1 MINNND
7 VIPYWVHWKI
17 LSPLTP
23 LYRKSEV
30 EVTHREHL
38 WEWQLVTVSLKD
50 TQWHFRAADASQ
62 QGGLTATYLRSSSKI
77 LKSQRFLSGRLD
89 GCLSSSMQRAW
100 QPPHRSTPT
109 CKAIMTIVRPI
120 ITVMQQGGK
129 TGLIASFEVP
139 RRFTVYKMMA
149 SRGKGWGEVGGTE
162 RQVFNKVISF
172 PMLLSPRS
180 HFLSLWFN
188 WVEGKAGRRRQRWR
202 GFLSHFVYLIAAGVG
217 VGF

>member
-1 MINNND
+1 MYIYHID
-7 VIPYWVHWKI
+7 SIGKI

-38 WEWQLVTVSLKD
+38 WEWQLVTASLKD

-62 QGGLTATYLRSSSKI
+62 QGGFTATYLRSSSKI

-149 SRGKGWGEVGGTE
+149 SRGEGWGEVGG
-162 RQVFNKVISF
+162 RFSIRWSAF
-172 PMLLSPRS
+172 PCCLALS
-180 HFLSLWFN
+180 LSLWFN
-188 WVEGKAGRRRQRWR
+188 WVEGKAGRGRQRWR
-202 GFLSHFVYLIAAGVG
+202 GFLSHFVYLIAVGVG